1 MGRRVTLE
9 LSDEVLERA
18 ERLATLAQR
27 DVSQVLTE
35 ALAAVLPPLDLVS
48 EENSHVR
55 ELSDEQVLRLADLRL
70 PAEQEHRLSELLD
83 RQQSGTLT
91 QAERM
96 DLLSLMQIYE
106 ANWLR
111 QAEAL
116 AEAVRR
122 ALREPLSP

>member
-70 PAEQEHRLSELLD
+70 RSAEAFRLSELLD